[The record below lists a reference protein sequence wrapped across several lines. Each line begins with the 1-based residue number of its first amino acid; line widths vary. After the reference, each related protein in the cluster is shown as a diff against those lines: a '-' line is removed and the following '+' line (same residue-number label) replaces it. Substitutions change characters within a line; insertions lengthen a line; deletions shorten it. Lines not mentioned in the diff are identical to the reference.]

1 MPGSGRT
8 THHQWPVPA
17 AADQVRQIRDH
28 VTGLANAQD
37 TEIPKIT
44 YGTGAAPS
52 TGMRAGDVHLQYVAT
67 ALADDMNVALPPDID
82 DSQETG

>member
-1 MPGSGRT
+1 MPGTGRT

-17 AADQVRQIRDH
+17 AADEVRQIRDH
-28 VTGLANAQD
+28 ITGLANAQD
-37 TEIPKIT
+37 TELPKIT

-52 TGMRAGDVHLQYVAT
+52 TGMRVGDVHLQYVVAIGFD
-67 ALADDMNVALPPDID
+67 ANAALPPDLE

>member
-1 MPGSGRT
+1 M
-8 THHQWPVPA
+8 
-17 AADQVRQIRDH
+17 RQIRDH

-52 TGMRAGDVHLQYVAT
+52 TGMRAGDIHLQYVAT
-67 ALADDMNVALPPDID
+67 TFDVNVSLDPED
-82 DSQETG
+82 T